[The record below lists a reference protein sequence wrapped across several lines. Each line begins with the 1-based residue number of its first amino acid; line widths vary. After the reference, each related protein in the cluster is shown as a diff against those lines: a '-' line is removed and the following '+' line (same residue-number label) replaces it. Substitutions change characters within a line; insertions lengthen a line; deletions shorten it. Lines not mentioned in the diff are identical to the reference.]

1 MLRSVV
7 VRRCGPSNGARA
19 LVNSLKEAGI
29 RALLSDDGRY
39 RQKCLIINW
48 GSTDPIDSRNT
59 LLNSPDVIR
68 VARDKL
74 ATFNVLK
81 EKGFEQIPK
90 FSTAKPDDKERVKD
104 IILERHSLT
113 GQAGAGIVVKRPG
126 DSLGTA
132 PLYVWYVRK
141 TREFRVHVCSGQAV
155 AVQEKRRESD
165 NEQTEDQKLIR
176 NRDNGWVFCV
186 NNVVEPAGLREIAVR
201 ACSLLSLDFGAVD
214 MIQGKDGQ
222 LYVLEVNTKPG
233 IESPTVLA
241 GYVNRIKE
249 LVNQ

>member
-1 MLRSVV
+1 MRSVV
-7 VRRCGPSNGARA
+7 VRRSGPSNGARA
-19 LVNSLKEAGI
+19 LVNSLKEAGV

-48 GSTDPIDSRNT
+48 GSTDPIDTRNKS
-59 LLNSPDVIR
+59 LNSPDAIR

-90 FSTAKPDDKERVKD
+90 FSTAKPDDKARAKD

-113 GQAGAGIVVKRPG
+113 GQGGSGIVVKRPG
-126 DSLGTA
+126 DSLGEA

-155 AVQEKRRESD
+155 AVQEKRRESET
-165 NEQTEDQKLIR
+165 EQTEDQKLIR

-186 NNVVEPAGLREIAVR
+186 NDVVEPTGLREIAVR
-201 ACSLLSLDFGAVD
+201 ACSLLGLDFGAVD
-214 MIQGKDGQ
+214 MIQSKDGQ

-241 GYVNRIKE
+241 GYTARIKE
-249 LVNQ
+249 MLDG